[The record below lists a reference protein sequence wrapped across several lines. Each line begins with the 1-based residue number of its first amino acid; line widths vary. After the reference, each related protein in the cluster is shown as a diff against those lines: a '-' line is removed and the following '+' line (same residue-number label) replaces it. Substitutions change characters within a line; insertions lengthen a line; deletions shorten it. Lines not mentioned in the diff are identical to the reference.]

1 MYVSLKDV
9 AARAGVSFQTAGKVL
24 NDRPVVVADTTR
36 ERIRA
41 AAAELGYVPNVI
53 ARSLITQTTCTIGI
67 VADDLDDWALARFVV
82 GAERE
87 ARRRGHAVLITTVAS
102 ARGASAAAAH
112 EAPERARNSDAE
124 GLVRALI
131 ERRVDGIL
139 AAAPQ
144 LEHDERVAGLL
155 AGRVPAVSLH
165 HVPGARVP
173 VVGSNHFR
181 TGQLATGH
189 LARLGHRRI
198 ATVTGPPRRL
208 VVASRLRGY
217 RSVLEA
223 RGLPADPHLVE
234 EADWTAAGGHAA
246 AGRLLDRDP
255 SITAIFAHS
264 DLIAVGV
271 LSALHERG
279 RRVPEDCA
287 VVGCDDLPLVAHTIP
302 PLTTVHV
309 PFYETGER
317 AVALLLDRIAGRE
330 ASERVLLP
338 VELVVRGSCGAA
350 RAAAPAE

>member
-24 NDRPVVVADTTR
+24 NDRPVAVADTTR
-36 ERIRA
+36 ERIRS
-41 AAAELGYVPNVI
+41 AAAELGYVPNVV
-53 ARSLITQTTCTIGI
+53 ARSLITQKTCTIGI
-67 VADDLDDWALARFVV
+67 IADDLDDWALARFVV

-102 ARGASAAAAH
+102 AGTMAPTDT
-112 EAPERARNSDAE
+112 EA
-124 GLVRALI
+124 LVRALI
-131 ERRVDGIL
+131 ERRVDGIV

-144 LEHDERVAGLL
+144 LEHDERVAELL

-181 TGQLATGH
+181 TGQLATAH
-189 LARLGHRRI
+189 LAGLGHRRI

-217 RSVLEA
+217 RSVLAA
-223 RGLPADPHLVE
+223 RGLPADPTLVE
-234 EADWTAAGGHAA
+234 EADWTAASGHAA

-287 VVGCDDLPLVAHTIP
+287 VVGCDDLPLIAHTVP

-317 AVALLLDRIAGRE
+317 AVALLVDRIAGR
-330 ASERVLLP
+330 APATERVLLP
-338 VELVVRGSCGAA
+338 VELVVRGSCGAD
-350 RAAAPAE
+350 RPDGPTE

>member
-1 MYVSLKDV
+1 VYVSLKDV

-24 NDRPVVVADTTR
+24 NGRPVVVADTTR

-102 ARGASAAAAH
+102 ARGASAR
-112 EAPERARNSDAE
+112 EAPARARNSDAE

-144 LEHDERVAGLL
+144 LEHDERVAELL

-165 HVPGARVP
+165 HVPGGRVP

-217 RSVLEA
+217 RSVLQA
-223 RGLPADPHLVE
+223 SGLPADPHLVE
-234 EADWTAAGGHAA
+234 EADWTAASGHAA

-317 AVALLLDRIAGRE
+317 AVALLLDRIAGRDP
-330 ASERVLLP
+330 ASARVLLP
-338 VELVVRGSCGAA
+338 VELVVRGSCGAG
-350 RAAAPAE
+350 RPAAPTE

>member
-1 MYVSLKDV
+1 VYVSLKDV
-9 AARAGVSFQTAGKVL
+9 AARAGVSFQTVGKVL
-24 NDRPVVVADTTR
+24 NDRPVTVADTTR
-36 ERIRA
+36 RRILT
-41 AAAELGYVPNVI
+41 AAAELGYVPNVL

-67 VADDLDDWALARFVV
+67 IADDLDDWALARFVV

-87 ARRRGHAVLITTVAS
+87 ARRRGHAVLITTM
-102 ARGASAAAAH
+102 AAAGADRPP
-112 EAPERARNSDAE
+112 ADAE

-131 ERRVDGIL
+131 ERRVDGVV

-144 LEHDERVAGLL
+144 LEHDERVAELL

-165 HVPGARVP
+165 HVPGGRVP

-181 TGQLATGH
+181 TGQLATAH
-189 LARLGHRRI
+189 LAGLGHRRI

-217 RSVLEA
+217 RSALA
-223 RGLPADPHLVE
+223 NGGLPADPALVE

-255 SITAIFAHS
+255 SITAIFAQS
-264 DLIAVGV
+264 DLIAIGV

-279 RRVPEDCA
+279 LRVPGDCA
-287 VVGCDDLPLVAHTIP
+287 VVGCDDLPPVAHTVP

-317 AVALLLDRIAGRE
+317 AVALLVDRIAGRE
-330 ASERVLLP
+330 PPERVLLP
-338 VELVVRGSCGAA
+338 VELVVRGSCGAGP
-350 RAAAPAE
+350 PAGATE